1 MDKISIDFTAPT
13 GPVKQLNG
21 VNNCPMRLKGGKRQG
36 QPELHD
42 IGVPYCRLHD
52 TAGAWGGTH
61 YVDIPNIFPDFD
73 ADENDPASYDFAFT
87 DALLAELVAA
97 GIEPFYR
104 LGVTIEN
111 NWRVKAYNLEP
122 PKDFAKWA
130 RICEHI
136 VRHYNEGWADGYA
149 WGLEFWE
156 IWGEPENPP
165 LWQGTREQYFELYR
179 VTANHLKSCF
189 PNIKVGGYGSCG
201 LYAIDPESESE
212 RSEFFRSFLD
222 WFDEFLAFVTA
233 PATQAPLDFFSW
245 HIYLTK
251 SGPERIAAH
260 AAYVRERLDR
270 AGLAK
275 TESYLD
281 EWNDC
286 SDAWSGGGFEAMK
299 EMPGATAIAA
309 SFCVMQ
315 RAPIDKAMYYDA
327 LPSREYCGLFYFPGG
342 PGHHLTPTYRSFQAF
357 YELYKL
363 GTAVASEAVGD
374 KLYVLAAASGPA
386 QAMLL
391 VNRRDEEARIELEAA
406 GAAGP
411 FAVRLLDRDHPTLE
425 PAGEWRPGDSCV
437 LPAKSVLLLATE
449 VPAASAPDA
458 KAAPPTSRPDG
469 IDDSVAK
476 GRK

>member
-327 LPSREYCGLFYFPGG
+327 LPTRAYCGLFYFPSVRTTPCYEAFVAFNTLYRLGEAVQCESSAEHIYAVAAADGMRQAILLSNYSWEKDMKPRRVRLVIAGG
-342 PGHHLTPTYRSFQAF
+342 APS
-357 YELYKL
+357 YELYVVDEEHSHL
-363 GTAVASEAVGD
+363 THVGACRNGD
-374 KLYVLAAASGPA
+374 ELELPEYATVLALAG
-386 QAMLL
+386 
-391 VNRRDEEARIELEAA
+391 VEL
-406 GAAGP
+406 P
-411 FAVRLLDRDHPTLE
+411 DAVE
-425 PAGEWRPGDSCV
+425 PAERPVGA
-437 LPAKSVLLLATE
+437 LNGLA
-449 VPAASAPDA
+449 P
-458 KAAPPTSRPDG
+458 R
-469 IDDSVAK
+469 
-476 GRK
+476 